1 MIMNP
6 KTILFIALSLYSYYF
21 MDRTLK
27 NTQKDG
33 PLTKNEKIQ
42 VIALLIFNTIFSWA
56 IFSFGWKSKLP
67 TKSKQVNKYLKNIF
81 ITLIGIAIV
90 GVALSVLLVAVN
102 PASQIKKAN
111 QMKQLQK

>member
-1 MIMNP
+1 MNP
-6 KTILFIALSLYSYYF
+6 KTVLFIVLSLYSYYF

-56 IFSFGWKSKLP
+56 IFSFGWKKKLP

-81 ITLIGIAIV
+81 ITLIVIAIA
-90 GVALSVLLVAVN
+90 GVLFSMLLIAVN